1 MTDDE
6 RRGADRRIHARYDT
20 ELSVDYSSGENFLFS
35 YITNISKMGIFIR
48 TNRPPA
54 RGTRMR
60 IRFGLPDGEILKLEG
75 EVVWVNHLRDD
86 GDDLNP
92 GVGVRF
98 SNLTPAQREK
108 VVELVRTIAYL
119 QTEEA
124 EAV

>member
-6 RRGADRRIHARYDT
+6 GRGADRREHARYDT

-35 YITNISKMGIFIR
+35 YITNISTMGIFIR
-48 TNRPPA
+48 TNRPPT
-54 RGTRMR
+54 RGTRLRM
-60 IRFGLPDGEILKLEG
+60 RFGLADGEMLKLEG
-75 EVVWVNHLRDD
+75 EVMWVNHLRDD

-98 SNLTPAQREK
+98 LNLTPAQREK
-108 VVELVRTIAYL
+108 VVDLVRTIAYL

>member
-1 MTDDE
+1 MTE
-6 RRGADRRIHARYDT
+6 HAGRGADRRVHARYDT
-20 ELSVDYSSGENFLFS
+20 EISVDYSSGENFLFS

-48 TNRPPA
+48 TTDPPA
-54 RGTRMR
+54 RGARLR
-60 IRFGLPDGEILKLEG
+60 LRFRLPDGDILKLEG
-75 EVVWVNHLRDD
+75 EVVWVNPLRPD

-108 VVELVRTIAYL
+108 MVDLVRTIAYL

-124 EAV
+124 S